1 MKEYI
6 WFWTDKIKHTCYI
19 EIIQDQ
25 YAIIIDNF
33 IYRFNRLLCALG
45 KGGGGV
51 ITNFI
56 LYFMKLMGQIFFLK
70 IIHRYKILTF
80 KYTQKWVELYSFID
94 MSMAF
99 EMLIF
104 DALKF
109 NWFVIYT
116 CILLKDFWL
125 VLWPIPFL
133 LQWSWLETA
142 VWVKVISCP
151 DSPETNST

>member
-25 YAIIIDNF
+25 YAIIEDNF
-33 IYRFNRLLCALG
+33 IYRFNRLLSALG
-45 KGGGGV
+45 RGGGYHKFYIIFHEIDG
-51 ITNFI
+51 T
-56 LYFMKLMGQIFFLK
+56 KFFLK

-99 EMLIF
+99 EMLSF

-125 VLWPIPFL
+125 ALWPIPFL